1 MPDLI
6 AQGTEPQQR
15 WRRGLPEAQEVTI
28 GRLGGTWA
36 VPWDPHVSHRH
47 AQLFWNGTRLEVTRL
62 PNSRNPVFLL
72 GKEAD
77 RFSIQP
83 GDHFVIGQTSFT
95 LADQRVNIT
104 ADAPQPVQQQSFSA
118 QYLRQVQ
125 FRNPDYRIEVL
136 SRLPDVISGA
146 AGDAELVVRLVCM
159 LLAGVPRADA
169 AAVVTVESGQWA
181 VDSGEIIIP
190 GDSAGSP
197 QGENDQA
204 RTPNDENE
212 SAEAGN
218 KLPAPNRLPVI
229 AGYQP
234 DPAPAQ
240 RPPVRILHWDQ
251 RLVIGSDFQP
261 SQGLILESLR
271 QRQSVLHVWRGAE
284 TSSPDSFTESE
295 NYDWA
300 FCTPVVGKASSGWA
314 LYMAGRFNVEH
325 MGVPRSSD
333 PTDLREDVKFTEL
346 VAAMLS
352 SLRQM
357 RLLEHRHATLS
368 QFFSP
373 VVLETLAVEDPE
385 VVLAPRETEVSVLFC
400 DLRGFSRESE
410 RHADHLLGLLQRVS
424 KALGVMTRYIREQGG
439 VVGDFQGD
447 AAMGFWGWPLQQK
460 DAVLRTCRAALAI
473 RAEFEATAGFHAG
486 IGVATGRAVAGKI
499 GTIDQ
504 VKVTVFGPVVNLA
517 SRLESMTKILRAPIL
532 LDEATASA
540 VRRQIPRDI
549 ARVRR
554 LAVVKPYGMD
564 SSLEVSELLP
574 PLAQYPVLT
583 DEHLAYYEMALDKF
597 LSRNWAAA
605 FELLHRI
612 PAEDEVKD
620 FLTVYIA
627 EHNRRVPLNWDGVI
641 PLESK

>member
-15 WRRGLPEAQEVTI
+15 WRRALPETQEVI
-28 GRLGGTWA
+28 LGRLGGTWA
-36 VPWDPHVSHRH
+36 VPWDNHISRRH
-47 AQLFWNGTRLEVTRL
+47 ARMMWNGSSLEVTRL
-62 PNSRNPVFLL
+62 ADARNPIFSQGREV
-72 GKEAD
+72 D
-77 RFSIQP
+77 NFSIEP
-83 GDHFVIGQTSFT
+83 GDHFVIGHTSFT

-104 ADAPQPVQQQSFSA
+104 ADAPQPVQQQSFSS

-136 SRLPDVISGA
+136 SRLPDVIYGA
-146 AGDAELVVRLVCM
+146 AGDDELVVRLVSM

-169 AAVVTVESGQWA
+169 AAVVAVDSEQLSVDGGQWSVDSGQLSVESGQSESPS
-181 VDSGEIIIP
+181 DSIHPSLPIP
-190 GDSAGSP
+190 NPSSLISNPSP
-197 QGENDQA
+197 SD
-204 RTPNDENE
+204 R
-212 SAEAGN
+212 
-218 KLPAPNRLPVI
+218 PA
-229 AGYQP
+229 
-234 DPAPAQ
+234 
-240 RPPVRILHWDQ
+240 VRILHWDQ
-251 RLVIGSDFQP
+251 RLVVGNNFQP
-261 SQGLILESLR
+261 SQGLILQSLR

-284 TSSPDSFTESE
+284 TANPESFTESE
-295 NYDWA
+295 NFDWA
-300 FCTPVVGKASSGWA
+300 FCAPILGKSNSGWA
-314 LYMAGRFNVEH
+314 FYVAGRFNVERI
-325 MGVPRSSD
+325 GVTRSSD
-333 PTDLREDVKFTEL
+333 PTDIREDVKFTEL

-352 SLRQM
+352 ALRQM

-385 VVLAPRETEVSVLFC
+385 IVLAPRETEVSVLFC

-460 DAVLRTCRAALAI
+460 DAILRTCLAALAI

-486 IGVATGRAVAGKI
+486 IGVATGKAVAGKI
-499 GTIDQ
+499 GTVDQ

-532 LDEATASA
+532 LDETTARA
-540 VRRQIPRDI
+540 VRRQVPREI

-554 LAVVKPYGMD
+554 LAVVKPYGLD
-564 SSLEVSELLP
+564 TTLEVSELLP
-574 PLAQYPVLT
+574 PVAQYPVLT
-583 DEHLAYYEMALDKF
+583 DEHIAYYETALDKF

-627 EHNRRVPLNWDGVI
+627 EHNRRPPVNWDGVI
-641 PLESK
+641 PLENK

>member
-6 AQGTEPQQR
+6 AQGIEPQQR

-47 AQLFWNGTRLEVTRL
+47 AQLYWNGTRLEVTRL
-62 PNSRNPVFLL
+62 PNSRNPIFLL

-146 AGDAELVVRLVCM
+146 AGDAELVVRLVSM

-169 AAVVTVESGQWA
+169 AAVVTVDRGQWAEDGGQWA
-181 VDSGEIIIP
+181 VDGGETFSP
-190 GDSAGSP
+190 GASSESP
-197 QGENDQA
+197 RDENDQVRA
-204 RTPNDENE
+204 RAREDIQE
-212 SAEAGN
+212 EAGN
-218 KLPAPNRLPVI
+218 EL
-229 AGYQP
+229 
-234 DPAPAQ
+234 PAPAQ

-325 MGVPRSSD
+325 MGVARSSD

-486 IGVATGRAVAGKI
+486 IGVATGKAVAGKI
-499 GTIDQ
+499 GTVDQ

-540 VRRQIPRDI
+540 VRSQVPRDI

-597 LSRNWAAA
+597 LLRNWAAA
-605 FELLHRI
+605 F
-612 PAEDEVKD
+612 
-620 FLTVYIA
+620 
-627 EHNRRVPLNWDGVI
+627 
-641 PLESK
+641 